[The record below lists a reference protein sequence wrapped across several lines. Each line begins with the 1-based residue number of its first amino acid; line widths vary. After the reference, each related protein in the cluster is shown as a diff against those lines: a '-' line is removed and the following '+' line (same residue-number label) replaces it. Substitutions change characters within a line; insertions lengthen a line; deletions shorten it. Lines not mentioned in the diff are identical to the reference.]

1 MRDLFAAARRA
12 APSIVFIDEIDAVGR
27 ARGKGGFDVKLN
39 IEVQEATRR
48 AIEAVE
54 AAGGSLTTVYYSP
67 LTLHTHLKP
76 QRFAKKKV
84 LLPRPALPRGKL
96 MLKYLDPDRR
106 GYLHGVQP
114 GDVIR
119 PHEQPPHVRVPAEK
133 RGDAWAAAV
142 ADTPNPFD
150 RPHRKSGV
158 PRTRKPRYEEEPPE

>member
-1 MRDLFAAARRA
+1 
-12 APSIVFIDEIDAVGR
+12 
-27 ARGKGGFDVKLN
+27 
-39 IEVQEATRR
+39 
-48 AIEAVE
+48 
-54 AAGGSLTTVYYSP
+54 
-67 LTLHTHLKP
+67 
-76 QRFAKKKV
+76 
-84 LLPRPALPRGKL
+84 

-106 GYLHGVQP
+106 GSRVQP

-133 RGDAWAAAV
+133 RGDAYVAV

>member
-1 MRDLFAAARRA
+1 
-12 APSIVFIDEIDAVGR
+12 
-27 ARGKGGFDVKLN
+27 
-39 IEVQEATRR
+39 
-48 AIEAVE
+48 
-54 AAGGSLTTVYYSP
+54 
-67 LTLHTHLKP
+67 
-76 QRFAKKKV
+76 
-84 LLPRPALPRGKL
+84 

-133 RGDAWAAAV
+133 RGDAWAVAV

-158 PRTRKPRYEEEPPE
+158 PRTRKLRYEEEPPE